1 MTFWRVLAHRGR
13 HGNLWGARA
22 HFSPENAREGVPAA
36 RTENPPMRPPAS
48 LGADEAIL
56 ARRGRA
62 RRRVGPHGSPHAAR
76 AWRSNSLIHKALGA
90 TAIGLGRR
98 WPSNG
103 GCHGPSRADL
113 SGTGVTAPRSL
124 SFARVHLHASVFF
137 VCRSRFALAHTGEH
151 APSRAITDAR
161 LTQHKVI
168 PPGSL
173 CRYRTS
179 LRPPQPHGSP
189 MLRFA
194 CRCMPLLYPIPCYP
208 VTHGGS
214 RASTEGHKDPTLQ
227 STNKASY

>member
-1 MTFWRVLAHRGR
+1 MPPCRHSRGPAARPASFWRVLAHRGR
-13 HGNLWGARA
+13 HGNLWGTRA

-103 GCHGPSRADL
+103 GRHGPSRADL
-113 SGTGVTAPRSL
+113 SGTGVTAPRSP
-124 SFARVHLHASVFF
+124 SFACVHLHASVFLF
-137 VCRSRFALAHTGEH
+137 AARASRSLTRASMRRHG
-151 APSRAITDAR
+151 PSRTPD
-161 LTQHKVI
+161 
-168 PPGSL
+168 
-173 CRYRTS
+173 
-179 LRPPQPHGSP
+179 
-189 MLRFA
+189 
-194 CRCMPLLYPIPCYP
+194 
-208 VTHGGS
+208 
-214 RASTEGHKDPTLQ
+214 
-227 STNKASY
+227 

>member
-1 MTFWRVLAHRGR
+1 MPLCPHSLGPGGPSCDVLARPSASR
-13 HGNLWGARA
+13 
-22 HFSPENAREGVPAA
+22 EARESLGNAGSFFSGKCARRCPGRANRKSPHAA
-36 RTENPPMRPPAS
+36 PAS

-103 GCHGPSRADL
+103 GLHGPSRADL
-113 SGTGVTAPRSL
+113 SGTGSHCAALAFICTRAL
-124 SFARVHLHASVFF
+124 ARLCFF
-137 VCRSRFALAHTGEH
+137 VRRSRFALAHTGEH

-173 CRYRTS
+173 CLYRTP
-179 LRPPQPHGSP
+179 RGPPRPHGSP

-194 CRCMPLLYPIPCYP
+194 CRCMPLL
-208 VTHGGS
+208 
-214 RASTEGHKDPTLQ
+214 
-227 STNKASY
+227 